1 MIFEAAV
8 DLSITDNT
16 AFTVL
21 VAMKQLGY
29 NSLAR
34 VERSEIYR
42 LTFADDENPEDVA
55 RALMHAEVVFNPNKH
70 RLSYAVGGFDTV
82 DGPAAEEWEAIV
94 ADRDDDTSRLVRVLA
109 ERFGV
114 RGLIKVERSTSW
126 RLYESDRPASKDRL
140 EWACQTLLCNQHSQ
154 IATIRARPHR
164 AAAGE
169 TVASVER

>member
-16 AFTVL
+16 AYTVL
-21 VAMKQLGY
+21 VALKHLGY
-29 NSLAR
+29 ESLDR

-42 LTFADDENPEDVA
+42 LTLADDDRPEDVA
-55 RALMHAEVVFNPNKH
+55 RSFMHAEVVFNPNKH
-70 RLSYAVGGFDTV
+70 RLSYDAGTDAPG
-82 DGPAAEEWEAIV
+82 EEWEAIV
-94 ADRDDDTSRLVRVLA
+94 ADRDDDTTRLARVLA

-114 RGLIKVERSTSW
+114 RGLRQVERSTAW
-126 RLYESDRPASKDRL
+126 RLYEKDRPASKDRV
-140 EWACQTLLCNQHSQ
+140 EWACRTLLCNPFSQ